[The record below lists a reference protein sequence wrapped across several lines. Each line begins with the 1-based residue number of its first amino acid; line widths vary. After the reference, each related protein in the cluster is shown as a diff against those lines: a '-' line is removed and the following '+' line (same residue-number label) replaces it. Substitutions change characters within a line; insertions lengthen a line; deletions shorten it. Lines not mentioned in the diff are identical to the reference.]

1 MMNKSLK
8 RIALLG
14 STGSIGTQTLDVLHR
29 MQDDFVLHSIVAFNE
44 VNILDKQIKDFHP
57 SKAALFDNIAAEKL
71 SALTNIPVLS
81 GNEGI
86 ISLVEDPEVDIVVN
100 AIAGA
105 AGLLPGLA
113 AIRANKRLLSANKEC
128 FVMAGHIFRDAM
140 KNGGDI
146 IPIDSEHSALL
157 QASLAGKHKEIKEL
171 ILTASGG
178 PFFNKDIDFNTI
190 TPEQALA
197 HPNWSMGQK
206 ISIDSATMFNKALE
220 IIEARWLF
228 DIPSEQISV
237 LIHPQ
242 SIIHS
247 LVEFNDYSQIAQL
260 SLPDMRLPIQYAL
273 TYPDRKNC
281 PIDKL
286 NLAEIKTL
294 TFHEV
299 PVDRFPAISYA
310 YKALELGSLA
320 ATVANAAD
328 EIAVSLFL
336 SEKISFADISRI
348 IGAALD
354 HFAYDNS
361 YPEIDEI
368 ILRDR
373 ETREWVMKKYP

>member
-1 MMNKSLK
+1 
-8 RIALLG
+8 
-14 STGSIGTQTLDVLHR
+14 
-29 MQDDFVLHSIVAFNE
+29 
-44 VNILDKQIKDFHP
+44 
-57 SKAALFDNIAAEKL
+57 
-71 SALTNIPVLS
+71 
-81 GNEGI
+81 
-86 ISLVEDPEVDIVVN
+86 
-100 AIAGA
+100 
-105 AGLLPGLA
+105 
-113 AIRANKRLLSANKEC
+113 
-128 FVMAGHIFRDAM
+128 
-140 KNGGDI
+140 
-146 IPIDSEHSALL
+146 
-157 QASLAGKHKEIKEL
+157 
-171 ILTASGG
+171 
-178 PFFNKDIDFNTI
+178 
-190 TPEQALA
+190 
-197 HPNWSMGQK
+197 
-206 ISIDSATMFNKALE
+206 
-220 IIEARWLF
+220 
-228 DIPSEQISV
+228 
-237 LIHPQ
+237 
-242 SIIHS
+242 
-247 LVEFNDYSQIAQL
+247 
-260 SLPDMRLPIQYAL
+260 MRLPIQYAL